1 MAIPLSMSYAKLA
14 GLPAYYGLYANFVA
28 LLVYPVFSTSRQLLV
43 GPAALM
49 SLLLSAGLSIV
60 LDKEGLAKTDAGY
73 MERYTQLAIQ
83 TSTLVGLVNLGM
95 GILRL
100 GFVTQFL
107 SRALISGFTSGSAV
121 LIAFSQVKHLLGYN
135 VKSSDCLYVLI
146 QNLTKDISK
155 FNWKTCIMGLCSIAV
170 LFLLKKLSEN
180 YPRIK
185 WVHALGPFF
194 ISAGTIVL
202 TIGLDLDQHGIPV
215 VGKIPQG
222 LPSVTVKQWTPLSSD
237 LWVSI
242 M

>member
-1 MAIPLSMSYAKLA
+1 MQDTWNA
-14 GLPAYYGLYANFVA
+14 
-28 LLVYPVFSTSRQLLV
+28 TH
-43 GPAALM
+43 
-49 SLLLSAGLSIV
+49 SL
-60 LDKEGLAKTDAGY
+60 
-73 MERYTQLAIQ
+73 RLAIQ

-215 VGKIPQG
+215 IGKIPQG